1 MQSLRPV
8 YIGEHVGG
16 RSNRASWTG
25 SLHAFILS
33 LETELRPRTLDTFP
47 YRGESVSREG
57 SDARNQEVDLSS
69 EILCTFPARG
79 ELACRECSDHWDSG
93 ESWSPRSADRSQR
106 ITGGTSSIQSQ
117 LDHLTPEITKWQK
130 ANKIILLTETK
141 TTWHHQNQALPPQ

>member
-1 MQSLRPV
+1 MGS
-8 YIGEHVGG
+8 

-25 SLHAFILS
+25 SLWAFIFRQ
-33 LETELRPRTLDTFP
+33 ETALRPRPLGTFP
-47 YRGESVSREG
+47 ARRVPASREG
-57 SDARNQEVDLSS
+57 SDPRTQEVDLSS
-69 EILCTFPARG
+69 RILCTFPARG

-141 TTWHHQNQALPPQ
+141 NTWHHQNQALPPQ